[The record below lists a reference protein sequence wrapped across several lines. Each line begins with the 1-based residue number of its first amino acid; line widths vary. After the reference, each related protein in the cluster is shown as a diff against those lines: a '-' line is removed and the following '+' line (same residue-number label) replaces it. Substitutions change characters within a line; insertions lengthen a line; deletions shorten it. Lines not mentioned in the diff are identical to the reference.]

1 MPLIQE
7 QFFDIGANLTHKS
20 FQKDLDKVLSE
31 SNQEGVKRLSITGSC
46 LEDSIIASEIADQ
59 YSQMSQDILYHR

>member
-20 FQKDLDKVLSE
+20 FDQDLEEVLRAASE
-31 SNQEGVKRLSITGSC
+31 SGVKR
-46 LEDSIIASEIADQ
+46 
-59 YSQMSQDILYHR
+59 

>member
-20 FQKDLDKVLSE
+20 FDKDLEFVITEASE
-31 SNQEGVKRLSITGSC
+31 TGVKATIYYEKYFRRQQEGI
-46 LEDSIIASEIADQ
+46 
-59 YSQMSQDILYHR
+59 

>member
-20 FQKDLDKVLSE
+20 FDKDLESVLIE
-31 SNQEGVKRLSITGSC
+31 ADGLGVKRLSITGSC
-46 LEDSIIASEIADQ
+46 LEDSKKA
-59 YSQMSQDILYHR
+59 